1 MTAKNSQ
8 FNHLKIHTQ
17 YSICEGAL
25 KISDL
30 SEYCKT
36 HKITSVGISD
46 SRNMCGVLEFSEEI
60 SKAGT
65 QPIIGTQINFSFS
78 HNNLEKIGKISL
90 IAKNI
95 AGYKNL
101 LKLSSHSYLSIEK
114 NQDPHCA
121 IEELVKYSD
130 GVIVLLG
137 GSHSLISDMILSNNI
152 SECEFLN
159 SENCSH
165 F

>member
-30 SEYCKT
+30 SEYCKA
-36 HKITSVGISD
+36 HKITSIGISD

-101 LKLSSHSYLSIEK
+101 LNLSSHSLRHRGIG
-114 NQDPHCA
+114 Q
-121 IEELVKYSD
+121 IFRW
-130 GVIVLLG
+130 
-137 GSHSLISDMILSNNI
+137 SNCFAWRITLFNFRHD
-152 SECEFLN
+152 SQQQYFRM
-159 SENCSH
+159 
-165 F
+165 